1 MGEGRKYA
9 ALIITVSILLC
20 VIMPVNVLGAEK
32 KKDNETEE
40 KIIISGYLN
49 CVKQK
54 HPDLPVW
61 AFDSRAWGATSPD
74 RKIGKAITEPRGP

>member
-1 MGEGRKYA
+1 MK
-9 ALIITVSILLC
+9 
-20 VIMPVNVLGAEK
+20 N
-32 KKDNETEE
+32 
-40 KIIISGYLN
+40 
-49 CVKQK
+49 QK